1 MDRFKLMETY
11 AAVVKLGSYTTAAR
25 ELGVTRA
32 MVSKRL
38 QDLEASLGVKLLNRN
53 TRRLSATSA
62 GQDYFENCVAI
73 LKAVH
78 AGEERIIG
86 KRSGA
91 RGELK
96 ILCSKTFGEMLL
108 TPIIADFCTE
118 YPNISVLV
126 TLADMRPDS
135 NEIVSRGFDLA
146 IRTLPVRPS
155 QVVARAIASL
165 PRVLVAA
172 PRYLERAGVP
182 LSPEQLAAHNCLDP
196 RGAFSFSWDFV
207 GPKGRRTL
215 RLSGSPTANS
225 SMLIRQ
231 AALKGLGIAM
241 MRRYLVGENLTDRS
255 LVPVLEDFTV
265 GDDKLYV
272 VYQKD
277 RYQPARMRL
286 FIDYLTARVAALL
299 STDRAGMERKAGTA
313 AAHRRLS
320 ARP

>member
-11 AAVVKLGSYTTAAR
+11 VAVVKLGSYTTAAR

-53 TRRLSATSA
+53 TRQLSATGA
-62 GQDYFENCVAI
+62 GQDYFDSCVAI
-73 LKAVH
+73 LKAMH

-146 IRTLPVRPS
+146 VRTLPVRAS
-155 QVVARAIASL
+155 QVVARAIASM
-165 PRVLVAA
+165 PRILVAA

-182 LSPEQLAAHNCLDP
+182 LSPEQLADHNCLDP
-196 RGAFSFSWDFV
+196 RGAFNFTWDFA
-207 GPKGRRTL
+207 GPKGRRSL

-241 MRRYLVGENLTDRS
+241 MRRYLVEGNLADRS
-255 LVPVLEDFTV
+255 LVPVLQDFTV
-265 GDDKLYV
+265 DDDKLYV

-277 RYQPARMRL
+277 RYQPARMKL
-286 FIDYLTARVAALL
+286 FIDYLSSRVGALL
-299 STDRAGMERKAGTA
+299 PANRAAMVAPARLAP
-313 AAHRRLS
+313 AHRRAS
-320 ARP
+320 ART